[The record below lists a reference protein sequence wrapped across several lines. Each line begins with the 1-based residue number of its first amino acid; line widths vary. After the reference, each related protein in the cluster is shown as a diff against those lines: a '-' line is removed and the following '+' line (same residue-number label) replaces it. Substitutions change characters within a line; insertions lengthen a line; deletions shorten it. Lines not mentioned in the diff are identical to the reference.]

1 MFADEKTG
9 CTCYGEMPRRC
20 EVHSPDNIVSIKS
33 DGGDRGFALKDSG
46 DRREFSTGAVRDM
59 ASNKERPDLVSPFAM
74 RRVGRWLGMGAKKY
88 GERNWEKGMPSSVFY
103 ASLMRHALKWAMGWR
118 DEDHMAAVI
127 FNAQAIIHFE
137 ELGRTDLDDMP
148 HYQTGKPTNSEVAA

>member
-9 CTCYGEMPRRC
+9 CTCYDETTRRC
-20 EVHSPDNIVSIKS
+20 TVHSGEKVVSIT
-33 DGGDRGFALKDSG
+33 GDWGEKGFSLKDSG
-46 DRREFSTGAVRDM
+46 DRREFPTGAVRDM
-59 ASNKERPDLVSPFAM
+59 ASDKERPDLISPFAL

-88 GERNWEKGMPSSVFY
+88 GERNWEKGMPLSVFY
-103 ASLMRHALKWAMGWR
+103 ASLIRHALKWAMGWR

-137 ELGRTDLDDMP
+137 ETGRADLDDMP
-148 HYQTGKPTNSEVAA
+148 HYQSGPAGSSVA